1 MSKGNRKVEQSK
13 YVAQLESAENEAE
26 AKEEKEESAH
36 TEASLLAM
44 TNADLRDI
52 LDAYDGAPSSSG
64 LKKSELVDAILTE
77 QAK

>member
-1 MSKGNRKVEQSK
+1 MSKGNRKVEQSLELNRASLL
-13 YVAQLESAENEAE
+13 VNALAQ
-26 AKEEKEESAH
+26 EEKEESAH

-44 TNADLRDI
+44 TNAALRDI

-77 QAK
+77 EAK

>member
-13 YVAQLESAENEAE
+13 YFAQLQSAENDT
-26 AKEEKEESAH
+26 KEEKEESAH

-64 LKKSELVDAILTE
+64 LKKSELVAAILTE